1 MLQQE
6 ISRDYWTEQMLNGNF
21 EEAWKFSDE
30 VLQKRRG
37 ISCWHLPRHQQY
49 IWNGES
55 LANKRVLIRC
65 YHGLGDTLLFIRYA
79 PLIKELG
86 SQVFVW
92 AQESLLPLLESVDG
106 IDALIPLH
114 DGSPEIDYDIDVEI
128 MELPHIFRTTVD
140 TVPSKIPYLHCEPV
154 SLPYGNNLK
163 VGLKWQVSDW
173 EKDRSIPF
181 KLLKPLFDLRGVTF
195 FILENDAP
203 AAGWQPGYGIYPGKL
218 TLEQYARWIKS
229 MDLVVTVDSMPA
241 HLAGAMGVPVYL
253 LLRRN
258 VDWRWMRDRKESP
271 WYPMM
276 RLFRQEVEGEW
287 EKVIEK
293 VRESVS
299 W

>member
-128 MELPHIFRTTVD
+128 IGCAFPI
-140 TVPSKIPYLHCEPV
+140 
-154 SLPYGNNLK
+154 
-163 VGLKWQVSDW
+163 
-173 EKDRSIPF
+173 
-181 KLLKPLFDLRGVTF
+181 
-195 FILENDAP
+195 
-203 AAGWQPGYGIYPGKL
+203 
-218 TLEQYARWIKS
+218 
-229 MDLVVTVDSMPA
+229 
-241 HLAGAMGVPVYL
+241 
-253 LLRRN
+253 
-258 VDWRWMRDRKESP
+258 
-271 WYPMM
+271 
-276 RLFRQEVEGEW
+276 
-287 EKVIEK
+287 
-293 VRESVS
+293 
-299 W
+299 